1 MIVCVCNLFVCNLF
15 VCVLCVCIVCVCV
28 CVCVF
33 RLSTLLLILIVDK
46 AVDMLTSTSGYY
58 YNTAAVVNDKGQL
71 LCNYRK
77 VFYSI

>member
-1 MIVCVCNLFVCNLF
+1 MQCLCLYSCMIVCVCNLFVCNLF
-15 VCVLCVCIVCVCV
+15 VCVL